1 MVNAW
6 NALLPKNGLG
16 TVRRKYKKTITV
28 EQAISDKDE
37 RDRKKFIKDI
47 NNLKKPLAKKFYEE

>member
-1 MVNAW
+1 MVNGW

-28 EQAISDKDE
+28 EQAKSDKDE